1 MNLLIVGSGGREHAL
16 AWKLAQS
23 PRVSKIFTAPGNAG
37 TASLGENL
45 AIDPLDFRGL
55 AEAVDH
61 HHVDLTV
68 VGPEAPLAEGIVDFF
83 QERALPVFGPPKA
96 AARIE
101 SSKSFARSL
110 MEAAGV
116 PCARGQSFTSFEEAK
131 AFIRSL
137 PKPPVIKADGLA
149 AGKGVTVAA
158 NHEEAFSALEDAM
171 VRGVFGDAGRR
182 VVIEERLTGREASA
196 FVFTDGVTVL
206 PTIPAR
212 DYKRIRDGDKGPN
225 TGGMGSYSPPEF
237 LDDDLVEKVT
247 ATVFQPVLKV
257 LSDAGTPYRGLLYA
271 GLMIENGEPKVI
283 EFNCRMGDPE
293 TQVIL
298 PRLESDLLDI
308 IEGVVAGKLDGIT
321 PEWKQEAC
329 VGVVMASRGYP
340 GQYQTG
346 KPITGLDRIPPEA
359 VVFHSGTRLEGGL
372 AVTAGGRVLTV
383 TALGPDLESARRRA
397 YSALRHINFEGSVFR
412 NDIATLSLPP
422 RP

>member
-1 MNLLIVGSGGREHAL
+1 MNLLIVGSGGREHAI

-23 PRVSKIFTAPGNAG
+23 PRAGKIFTAPGNAG
-37 TASLGENL
+37 TANLGENL
-45 AIDPLDFRGL
+45 AIDPLDFAGL
-55 AEAVDH
+55 VEAVRH
-61 HHVDLTV
+61 HHVDLIV
-68 VGPEAPLAEGIVDFF
+68 IGPEAPLAAGIVDYFE
-83 QERALPVFGPPKA
+83 ERGLPVFGPPKA

-131 AFIRSL
+131 AFIRGL

-171 VRGVFGDAGRR
+171 VRGVFGDAGKR

-196 FVFTDGVTVL
+196 FIFTDGETVL

-212 DYKRIRDGDKGPN
+212 DYKRIRNGDKGPN

-237 LDDDLVEKVT
+237 LDDDLMEKVNV
-247 ATVFQPVLKV
+247 TVFKPVLKA

-298 PRLESDLLDI
+298 PRMESDLLDV
-308 IEGVVAGKLDGIT
+308 IEAVVVGTLAGVT
-321 PEWKQEAC
+321 PVWRKEAC

-346 KPITGLDRIPPEA
+346 KPIRGLERIPPEA
-359 VVFHSGTRLEGGL
+359 VVFHSGTRLEGGVP
-372 AVTAGGRVLTV
+372 VTAGGRVLTV
-383 TALGPDLESARRRA
+383 TALGDDLDEARRRA
-397 YSALRHINFEGSVFR
+397 YSALSHINFEGATFR
-412 NDIATLSLPP
+412 HDIAAQLS
-422 RP
+422 RSS